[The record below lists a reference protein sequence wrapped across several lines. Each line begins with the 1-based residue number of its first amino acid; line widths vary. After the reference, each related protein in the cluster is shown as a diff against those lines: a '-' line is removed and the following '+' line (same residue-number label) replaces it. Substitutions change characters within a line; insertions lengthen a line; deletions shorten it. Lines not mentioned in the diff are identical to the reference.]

1 MLFCGME
8 FFKPMPY
15 GGNMQEKDCLFCRIV
30 RGEIPSSK
38 VYEDEHVYA
47 FLDIAPNFYGHC
59 LVVPK
64 NHYKNILDID
74 MKEICAVFAAVQ
86 KIAPAVMKATGA
98 EGFHVIQNNNE
109 AAGQTV
115 FHTHFHIVP
124 RKTGDGMVLWNSKAY
139 ENMEKMLEMAQKI
152 QAEIN

>member
-1 MLFCGME
+1 
-8 FFKPMPY
+8 
-15 GGNMQEKDCLFCRIV
+15 MQEKDCLFCRIV

-47 FLDIAPNFYGHC
+47 FLDIAPSFYGHC

-64 NHYKNILDID
+64 NHYENILDIG

-86 KIAPAVMKATGA
+86 KIAPAVMRATGA

-124 RKTGDGMVLWNSKAY
+124 RKTGDGMVLWASKAY
-139 ENMEKMLEMAQKI
+139 ESTEEMLEMAKKI
-152 QAEIN
+152 QTEMN